1 MPNPRETWLPGGQS
15 RAHTPSEDA
24 LTTTP
29 ASFSELGT
37 AVTCGTFPSLE
48 MGEEGAALREEW
60 GGSKIFQVRQS
71 EMKRSKRR
79 GT

>member
-15 RAHTPSEDA
+15 RAHTPREDA

-48 MGEEGAALREEW
+48 LGGRQGGGRGGPEGGVGRVKDLSSKAKRNEEN
-60 GGSKIFQVRQS
+60 
-71 EMKRSKRR
+71 
-79 GT
+79 